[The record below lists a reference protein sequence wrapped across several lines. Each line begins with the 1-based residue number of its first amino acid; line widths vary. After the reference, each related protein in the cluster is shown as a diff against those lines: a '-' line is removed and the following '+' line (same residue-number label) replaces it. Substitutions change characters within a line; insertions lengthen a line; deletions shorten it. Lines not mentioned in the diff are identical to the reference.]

1 MAFIRQSN
9 EKMRQ
14 KMLHFGMEKTM
25 DNDNIT
31 HALEMVD
38 LSKFTPNMLYE
49 TAKDIME
56 QLVDFKEIRMM
67 YSCAIKEIRTK
78 FEVLDTEFNSR
89 YQRNPISSITS
100 RLKSNKS
107 ILGKLSRKGLDFSI
121 ENIENNIHDIAGV
134 RVVCSYVDD
143 IYVLADAL
151 ISQNDIT
158 LIKRK
163 DYITNPK
170 PNGYRSLHLIV
181 SVPVFFAEQT
191 KQMQVEVQIRTIAM
205 DYWASLEHQLKY
217 KKDVPEEADVIERL
231 KNCADT
237 IANLDKEMIDIRN
250 QLALGTD
257 DKTEDDVLFEK
268 MKRLNISFD

>member
-1 MAFIRQSN
+1 
-9 EKMRQ
+9 
-14 KMLHFGMEKTM
+14 M

-100 RLKSNKS
+100 RLKSDNS
-107 ILGKLSRKGLDFSI
+107 ARGQLSRKGLDFSI
-121 ENIENNIHDIAGV
+121 ENIENSIHDIAGV

>member
-9 EKMRQ
+9 EKMQQ

>member
-1 MAFIRQSN
+1 
-9 EKMRQ
+9 
-14 KMLHFGMEKTM
+14 M

-107 ILGKLSRKGLDFSI
+107 IIGKLSRKGLDFSI